1 MLEVQDLHVAF
12 MRYRGW
18 LGRTRSEPLRGLSL
32 RLERGELVA
41 LVGASGAGKSLLAH
55 ALLGILPGNAHVH
68 GRIAFDGRPLDR
80 DALAR
85 LRGREIALVPQ
96 AVTFL
101 DPLARARTQLR
112 WAARAAGRAA
122 PGVAEQALTRY
133 GLLPAAG
140 ALYPHQLSGG
150 MARRVLTAMATVSQA
165 RLLIADEPTSGLD
178 AEASALA
185 LRHLRL
191 LADAGH
197 GVLVITHDLAA
208 VLPHADRLEIVND
221 GRSVESTTPAAFFA
235 GDLRHAYAHALRAAM
250 PAFGYSLP
258 PHQPASGTP
267 VVQAEGLGFAWPG
280 APRPLIDGLDLR
292 IDAGE
297 WVALQGPSGCGKTTL
312 ARLLAGQLAPQAG
325 RLSVAVGSAPAHPV
339 QWIHQHAERAFN
351 PRLCVGRSLRE
362 GWAPPAATLERFGI
376 EATWLERFPHEL
388 SGGELQRLNIV
399 RALVPGLR
407 LLIADEM
414 TAMHDTVT
422 QAELWRALRAELAAR
437 PAAAVLAIT
446 HDDALIEALKLRR
459 LDWRR

>member
-1 MLEVQDLHVAF
+1 MLEVHDLHVAF
-12 MRYRGW
+12 ARYRG
-18 LGRTRSEPLRGLSL
+18 LLARTWHEPLRGLHL
-32 RLERGELVA
+32 RVQRGELVA

-55 ALLGILPGNAHVH
+55 TLLGMLPGNAHVR
-68 GRIAFDGRPLDR
+68 GRIAFDGAPLDR

-96 AVTFL
+96 AVTYL
-101 DPLARARTQLR
+101 DPLARARTQLH

-122 PGVAEQALTRY
+122 PGVAEQSLGRY
-133 GLLPAAG
+133 GLAPAVG

-150 MARRVLTAMATVSQA
+150 MARRVLTAMATVSLA

-197 GVLVITHDLAA
+197 GVLVITHDLAT
-208 VLPHADRLEIVND
+208 VLPLADRLEIVD
-221 GRSVESTTPAAFFA
+221 RGRSVESTTPGAFFA
-235 GDLRHAYAHALRAAM
+235 GDLRQAYARALRAAM
-250 PAFGYSLP
+250 PALGYALP
-258 PHQPASGTP
+258 THRPAGGAP
-267 VVQAEGLGFAWPG
+267 VVQAQGLRFAWPG

-325 RLSVAVGSAPAHPV
+325 RLSVADGGTPAHPV

-351 PRLCVGRSLRE
+351 PRLRVGRSLRE
-362 GWAPPAATLERFGI
+362 GWSPPAATLERFGI
-376 EATWLERFPHEL
+376 DGAWLERFPHEL

-414 TAMHDTVT
+414 TAMHDTLT
-422 QAELWRALRAELAAR
+422 QAGLWRALRAELAGR
-437 PAAAVLAIT
+437 PVAVMAIT
-446 HDDALIEALKLRR
+446 HDDALIEALNLRR